1 MGAGASVGQDD
12 VLAIVREETTAG
24 VNQALPDE
32 EVFAKIQARLQCL
45 NDELPDAVQSLDESS
60 DTVAQTLDDPSLHAS
75 SSNKSLGKLS
85 SLSYVDV
92 KSATQQEHVRQVS
105 QSMKAIPTT
114 LKQDHTKYRRPTITR
129 ELVEE
134 LSMAF
139 TIDVLVDP
147 VTFKLLVAFAK
158 DIPLAVDRLHFWADV
173 QNYRSLP
180 SAQYTD
186 RMLKKIYEKFVS
198 PSAATPICVP
208 TQMLADL
215 RALYEAPGGIQSA
228 GTFNEAQ
235 ALCKRDLEKDV
246 FPRFRKH
253 ALFQKMV
260 SLCEQEGDRHP
271 SARSCVAQP
280 DAYVTC
286 LKTQVTTLGRL
297 PPDVDSAYS
306 FDAVLSD
313 ETKLRFFKT
322 YCIES
327 RTAENLGF
335 YCEVEECKRL
345 PNQSYIQARARK
357 IYDTYIKEGAKR
369 FINLSPEMHEEMTAK
384 SGGTFDAIMYHDA
397 QYMVVEYMRLELWG
411 PFSHSPEYLAYT
423 QQQTA
428 SASGPQHWDPYHP
441 AITEEQMR
449 VLMAQLDK
457 TDPTELYN
465 RAMSIP
471 VSALANVGKAS
482 SVQVD
487 PVVMLLHDKIAH
499 RAFKAF
505 LGKRAK
511 DHCVAFI
518 DEVDEFNTLPG
529 IEFMHHTAKKLYK
542 KYVAESAKLQV
553 DMSTKLRQDIV
564 AKLSSPTIDM
574 FKPVVAHVK
583 QGLLRDSLLRYFKS
597 STFAELKLGT
607 TDPQLGAEIAAAVT
621 KGVLEM
627 PHLEVILANPQ
638 YVGNFKK
645 FLRSQHCV
653 ENLIFYEEV
662 EEFRRLPSYQ
672 IVLRSAKKIIDKY
685 INVNTSRHPIQL
697 PEHLH
702 DAIVS
707 NLNQADKTY
716 FTDAVQ
722 EVMDSLRT
730 QDVPDF
736 LDSSGFL
743 ALVGSW
749 VLMDEQYA
757 IRQLIG
763 DLELAYFRH
772 RLYQPKSVR

>member
-1 MGAGASVGQDD
+1 MGAAASVEDS
-12 VLAIVREETTAG
+12 VLMDAVREEYAKGEAAG
-24 VNQALPDE
+24 APDE
-32 EVFAKIQARLQCL
+32 AVFEAIQARLRHL
-45 NDELPDAVQSLDESS
+45 E
-60 DTVAQTLDDPSLHAS
+60 DTVDSARATEEAKDKVVIVAEDPGLHGSPSDHA
-75 SSNKSLGKLS
+75 LGRLT
-85 SLSYVDV
+85 SLSYVHLDT
-92 KSATQQEHVRQVS
+92 TQERGKQVS
-105 QSMKAIPTT
+105 QSLKAIPTT

-129 ELVEE
+129 ELVDD

-147 VTFKLLVAFAK
+147 ATFKLLLAFSR
-158 DIPLAVDRLHFWADV
+158 DVPFAVDRLQFWADV

-186 RMLKKIYEKFVS
+186 RMLRKIYEKFVS
-198 PSAATPICVP
+198 PASPTPICVP
-208 TQMLADL
+208 TQMLAEI
-215 RALYEAPGGIQSA
+215 RALYESPAGIQSA
-228 GTFNEAQ
+228 GVFSDAQ

-253 ALFQKMV
+253 VLFQNMV
-260 SLCEQEGDRHP
+260 SLGEVAGAP
-271 SARSCVAQP
+271 LSCVAQP
-280 DAYVTC
+280 DA
-286 LKTQVTTLGRL
+286 L
-297 PPDVDSAYS
+297 PGDVDDRYS
-306 FDAVLSD
+306 FDAVLND
-313 ETKLRFFKT
+313 ENKLRFFKT

-327 RTAENLGF
+327 RTAENLVF

-357 IYDTYIKEGAKR
+357 IFDTYIKEGAKR
-369 FINLSPEMHEEMTAK
+369 HINLTASMHEEMATK
-384 SGGTFDAIMYHDA
+384 SEGTFDPIMYHDA
-397 QYMVVEYMRLELWG
+397 QYLVVEYVRLELWG
-411 PFSHSPEYLAYT
+411 PFSHSPEYLAFT
-423 QQQTA
+423 QQQTS
-428 SASGPQHWDPYHP
+428 SAAGPQHWDPYHP

-449 VLMAQLDK
+449 ILMAQLDE
-457 TDPTELYN
+457 TEPELLYD
-465 RAMSIP
+465 RAMAIP
-471 VSALANVGKAS
+471 VTALANVGKAS

-487 PVVMLLHDKIAH
+487 PLVMLLHDKIAH

-505 LGKRAK
+505 LVKRHK
-511 DHCVAFI
+511 EHCVAFI

-542 KYVAESAKLQV
+542 KYVSDAAKLQV

-574 FKPVVAHVK
+574 FKPVVHHVK

-597 STFAELKLGT
+597 PTFAELKLTGS
-607 TDPQLGAEIAAAVT
+607 DPQLASEITTAVT
-621 KGVLEM
+621 KGSLEM
-627 PHLEVILANPQ
+627 PHLDVILANPK

-645 FLRSQHCV
+645 FLRLQHCV

-685 INVNTSRHPIQL
+685 ININTSRHPIRL
-697 PEHLH
+697 PDHLH
-702 DAIVS
+702 DAMVA
-707 NLNQADKTY
+707 NLDQADKTY

-736 LDSSGFL
+736 LDSSAFL

-749 VLMDEQYA
+749 ALMDEQYA

-772 RLYQPKSVR
+772 RLYLSQAKPKTAR

>member
-12 VLAIVREETTAG
+12 VLAIVREETAAG
-24 VNQALPDE
+24 ADQQLPDE
-32 EVFAKIQARLQCL
+32 EVFAKIQARIQLL
-45 NDELPDAVQSLDESS
+45 NDELPDSARTLDEAS
-60 DTVAQTLDDPSLHAS
+60 DKVVQMSDDPSLQAS
-75 SSNKSLGKLS
+75 PSNPSLGKLS

-92 KSATQQEHVRQVS
+92 TSATQQEHVRQVS
-105 QSMKAIPTT
+105 QSMKTIPTT

-147 VTFKLLVAFAK
+147 ATFKLLVAFAK

-253 ALFQKMV
+253 ALFQNMV

-271 SARSCVAQP
+271 SARSCVGQP
-280 DAYVTC
+280 DA
-286 LKTQVTTLGRL
+286 L
-297 PPDVDSAYS
+297 PLDVDSSYS
-306 FDAVLSD
+306 FEAVLSD

-327 RTAENLGF
+327 RTAENLVF

-369 FINLSPEMHEEMTAK
+369 FINLSTAMHEEMTAK
-384 SGGTFDAIMYHDA
+384 SEGTFDPIMYHDA

-423 QQQTA
+423 QQQST
-428 SASGPQHWDPYHP
+428 STSGPQHWDPYHP

-465 RAMSIP
+465 RAMAIP

-607 TDPQLGAEIAAAVT
+607 TDPQLGSEIAAASTQHVA
-621 KGVLEM
+621 GMLEM

-722 EVMDSLRT
+722 EVMESLRT

-772 RLYQPKSVR
+772 RLYQSQGKPKSVR